1 MMHSLF
7 DLDSYVAYLQT
18 ERLRD
23 AAAERLASQVRR
35 PRPAWRSR
43 LAATLHR
50 LANQLDAPPVSVA
63 ATRAAQL

>member
-1 MMHSLF
+1 MHSPF
-7 DLDSYVAYLQT
+7 DLDIYVAHLQT
-18 ERLRD
+18 ERLRE

-35 PRPAWRSR
+35 PRPARRSR

-63 ATRAAQL
+63 ATRAPQP